1 MTASISLSKAEKSYI
16 QAGLLANP
24 PTRGDGRAP
33 ADFRTISLQT
43 SVAPLANGSARVSI
57 GRNPHDGS
65 GGTEVMAAAKLE
77 VESVDPGTG
86 SEGVDGGRVSKGRSS
101 PSAYPHLSSTALD
114 ELQYDLTTILHTTLT
129 HPSLHPNNLTILPSK
144 KSWLLNLDLVVLSDE
159 GNVYDALF
167 LAARAALWDTK
178 VPRTRSV

>member
-1 MTASISLSKAEKSYI
+1 MAASMSLSKAEKSYI

-33 ADFRTISLQT
+33 SDFRTISLQT

-86 SEGVDGGRVSKGRSS
+86 SEGVDGGRVVCTVTWY
-101 PSAYPHLSSTALD
+101 ANFLSISVGFWG
-114 ELQYDLTTILHTTLT
+114 
-129 HPSLHPNNLTILPSK
+129 K
-144 KSWLLNLDLVVLSDE
+144 
-159 GNVYDALF
+159 
-167 LAARAALWDTK
+167 
-178 VPRTRSV
+178 TRNIQS